1 WYGDA
6 NIALSSMFAMT
17 AGYEEHF
24 EDQQLRLARALGDV
38 FNQSGDLPVVPSP
51 VNLNEDLVN
60 LAFYSKDARLGAI
73 FRDDDQEFDLWGTYT
88 RREFTTINDEDE
100 SAGVAGRFAQKLPND
115 FRVDLSGTFSSLIE
129 PRIGE
134 DKTQMYTLSGG
145 FTYAISPDAG
155 AHLEYTW

>member
-1 WYGDA
+1 MDGLLGLTVAFTPKLSAIGRVGYEDVRDESISDITDVIWSGGLQFRPGEHSTISVERRHRFGQDAWYGDA

-60 LAFYSKDARLGAI
+60 LA
-73 FRDDDQEFDLWGTYT
+73 
-88 RREFTTINDEDE
+88 
-100 SAGVAGRFAQKLPND
+100 
-115 FRVDLSGTFSSLIE
+115 
-129 PRIGE
+129 
-134 DKTQMYTLSGG
+134 
-145 FTYAISPDAG
+145 
-155 AHLEYTW
+155 